1 MTGTPKERTMSH
13 KANLALSAATVTGSG
28 VLLAAMTGVP
38 TWATMLGAAATC
50 LACAKYGTGAL
61 EDSPALDHL
70 DKAGIEEAAKVFPLA
85 PAAHAAWVA
94 GALLVDAPGW
104 WAATLVGLGFAEY
117 GTARLIEYR
126 AKNRQRRDAAEAV
139 PPPAVVNSPHGEL
152 VVADPHGP
160 INGMTNVL
168 AAAGIQNVRVVGWC
182 PVGPPGEVLGVKFTV
197 KLTAAAAR
205 KSDNARLSPASTE
218 AVAIAVS
225 EATGNEIGSSWVQI
239 VKVPAAGTYE
249 ITITNSDTM
258 TRVYPYVIDPRPV
271 SIKDPALIGYGIDG
285 MPHYELVNQHWL
297 HTGGTRFGKTGLV
310 QVIRTHVLRSRDAVL
325 WVGGTEKLYDSV
337 GPWVDPYI
345 GTGIR
350 PPIDW
355 VAKGAKDTLD
365 MITAA
370 FLLGRWRQS
379 IPHHMRGGFKDVIV
393 EIDEASFFLMIEK
406 MLTDIEGESFT
417 PSQMAAAVIKGVGSA
432 GVLIHLVSQRGTND
446 QLGNEGGVINANIQV
461 RTCFRTSDE
470 EDVWRALGYKIQ
482 IPQHK
487 GEFLV
492 RGEDGEVVR
501 LRAPYIQE
509 TDPNKRKVHDG
520 ANLNDVAMSLANTWT
535 GLDAASAHAL
545 GDLYRNRPQTAE
557 QLYQYLTGLDPD
569 LEFGM
574 PVTGSAVQG
583 GDGGSLASTAAP
595 QPGPDGGSR
604 HPEGVTNFGPDAPG
618 NDATVGGPHLPG
630 SPVPVSPRPGTS
642 APHSPATT
650 ESGDPWRPPA
660 AVPVG
665 TNAGNGN
672 HPFPAQPV
680 TDAPAVPGM
689 VPEPREPAFS
699 GAGPAREPQL
709 AFPGTAGSA
718 WPGTNGPG
726 TAPQAAPMGMP
737 SAARIGGAHTA
748 PDVEQD
754 TMTRTLALID
764 RLQSV
769 NDDEGLER
777 LLALGGDP
785 KVDIVKALDAFE
797 AELDGRPFAG
807 PVHHAAPVITPPSAA
822 MAGFPRA
829 PMATVREVVPSVSL
843 ADAIVVIVAAS
854 RFDGMTRGELIDAL
868 IEDGENTNL
877 PRSFKQQVS
886 NRLTDLLQAGT
897 LVRDAGRYWTPE
909 FAGEHTTTGA
919 DTDDTDADDTD

>member
-1 MTGTPKERTMSH
+1 MTGKERTMSW
-13 KANLALSAATVTGSG
+13 KANLTLSAGTVTGSG

-38 TWATMLGAAATC
+38 TWATMLGAGAAC
-50 LACAKYGTGAL
+50 LACAKYGSGAL

-70 DKAGIEEAAKVFPLA
+70 DQQGIEQAAKVFPLA

-117 GTARLIEYR
+117 GVARHIEYR
-126 AKNRQRRDAAEAV
+126 AANRQRRNPPAAPA
-139 PPPAVVNSPHGEL
+139 PPPAIVNSPHGEL
-152 VVADPHGP
+152 VVADPQGP
-160 INGMTNVL
+160 INGMTQVL
-168 AAAGIQNVRVVGWC
+168 AAAGINHVRVVAWC
-182 PVGPPGEVLGVKFTV
+182 PVGPPGEVLGVKFTA
-197 KLTAAAAR
+197 KLTAAALR
-205 KSDNARLSPASTE
+205 KSSDNSRLSAASTE
-218 AVAIAVS
+218 AIAIAVS

-258 TRVYPYVIDPRPV
+258 TRVYPYAIDPRRV

-285 MPHYELVNQHWL
+285 LPHHERVCQHWL

-310 QVIRTHVLRSRDAVL
+310 QVIRTHVLRARDAVL

-355 VAKGAKDTLD
+355 IAKGAKDTLD

-370 FLLGRWRQS
+370 FVLGRWRQS
-379 IPHHMRGGFKDVIV
+379 IPHHMRTGFKDVIV

-406 MLTDIEGESFT
+406 MLTDLDGESFT
-417 PSQMAAAVIKGVGSA
+417 PSQMAAAIIKGVGSA
-432 GVLIHLVSQRGTND
+432 GVWIHLVSQRGTND

-509 TDPNKRKVHDG
+509 TDPNKPKVHDG

-535 GLDAASAHAL
+535 GLDEASAHAL

-557 QLYQYLTGLDPD
+557 QLYRYLTGLDPD

-595 QPGPDGGSR
+595 QPGRDGAPY
-604 HPEGVTNFGPDAPG
+604 HPEDVTNFGPDEPG
-618 NDATVGGPHLPG
+618 NGATVGAAHLPG

-642 APHSPATT
+642 APNGPATT
-650 ESGDPWRPPA
+650 ERGDPWRPPT

-665 TNAGNGN
+665 TNTGNGN
-672 HPFPAQPV
+672 HPFPATPV
-680 TDAPAVPGM
+680 PAAPAVPSV
-689 VPEPREPAFS
+689 VPEPREPAFP
-699 GAGPAREPQL
+699 GAEPTREPQP
-709 AFPGTAGSA
+709 AFPGTNGSA
-718 WPGTNGPG
+718 WPGTIGTG
-726 TAPQAAPMGMP
+726 TAPQAAPTPMP
-737 SAARIGGAHTA
+737 STAPIGGAHTA

-754 TMTRTLALID
+754 TMLRTLALIE

-769 NDDEGLER
+769 NDDDGLDR
-777 LLALGGDP
+777 LLTLGADP

-797 AELDGRPFAG
+797 AELDGRPVAG
-807 PVHHAAPVITPPSAA
+807 PIHHTAPVTTPSSA
-822 MAGFPRA
+822 MPAGFPRPA
-829 PMATVREVVPSVSL
+829 MPTAREVVPSVSL
-843 ADAIVVIVAAS
+843 AEAIAVIVAAS
-854 RFDGMTRGELIDAL
+854 RFDGMTRGEIINAL
-868 IEDGENTNL
+868 SENTNL
-877 PRSFKQQVS
+877 ARSFKQQVS
-886 NRLTDLLQAGT
+886 NRLTDLVQAGT

-909 FAGEHTTTGA
+909 FAGEHTTTGTETDDA
-919 DTDDTDADDTD
+919 DTD